1 MLNPTRFWRGIVPAM
16 AASAVLNACSNSNKA
31 TNNAANQASQQT
43 AAGALDTGALP
54 TTGAPGA
61 AGPAVQVTRT
71 DSKSVSRAT
80 QFELTDDN
88 FTKFMAAADSIVAL
102 EGRDPSMKQYLS
114 QNLTDAAAK
123 DADAGLRWLQAS
135 AAATKAINSAGLP
148 VQDYFVESIA
158 IADAQRFMTNPGA
171 APPTPA
177 LSKNAAFLRSHQADL
192 ERLQAEREG
201 RPVVTVKP

>member
-1 MLNPTRFWRGIVPAM
+1 MLNPTRFWSGVVSAM
-16 AASAVLNACSNSNKA
+16 AASAVLAACSNSRSSSNQ
-31 TNNAANQASQQT
+31 ANQQS
-43 AAGALDTGALP
+43 AAGALDTASLR
-54 TTGAPGA
+54 TNGAPTA
-61 AGPAVQVTRT
+61 AGPGVQVTRT

-80 QFELTDDN
+80 QFELTPDN

-102 EGRDPSMKQYLS
+102 EGRDPSIKQYLS
-114 QNLTDAAAK
+114 QNLVDAGSK

-135 AAATKAINSAGLP
+135 AAVTKAINSAGLP

-158 IADAQRFMTNPGA
+158 IADADRFISNPGA

-177 LSKNAAFLRSHQADL
+177 LSKNAAFLRSRRADL

-201 RPVVTVKP
+201 RPVVTVTP

>member
-1 MLNPTRFWRGIVPAM
+1 MLNPTRFRHCAI
-16 AASAVLNACSNSNKA
+16 AAIAVSTVLTACSKSNQDTSKA
-31 TNNAANQASQQT
+31 ATPQT
-43 AAGALDTGALP
+43 AGGALDTASLP
-54 TTGAPGA
+54 TTATPAA

-80 QFELTDDN
+80 QFELTQDN
-88 FTKFMAAADSIVAL
+88 FAKFMAAADSIVAL

-114 QNLTDAAAK
+114 QPLTDAGAK

-135 AAATKAINSAGLP
+135 AAVTKAINSAGLP

-158 IADAQRFMTNPGA
+158 IADAQRFMANPNT

-201 RPVVTVKP
+201 RPVVTVTP

>member
-1 MLNPTRFWRGIVPAM
+1 MLNPTAFWRGVVTV
-16 AASAVLNACSNSNKA
+16 AASAIVAACSNSNKA
-31 TNNAANQASQQT
+31 TNQANQQT
-43 AAGALDTGALP
+43 AAGALDTASLP
-54 TTGAPGA
+54 TNGAPAA

-80 QFELTDDN
+80 QFELTQDN

-102 EGRDPSMKQYLS
+102 EGRDPSIKQYLS
-114 QNLTDAAAK
+114 QNLVDAGSK

-135 AAATKAINSAGLP
+135 AAVTKAINSAGLP

-158 IADAQRFMTNPGA
+158 IADADRFIANPGA

-177 LSKNAAFLRSHQADL
+177 LSKNAAFLRAHEADV
-192 ERLQAEREG
+192 ERLKAERDG
-201 RPVVTVKP
+201 RPVVTVTP